1 MHLWSYY
8 YGPMFG
14 ISGSATDTPP
24 LGTYKIDF
32 SFKSLRSL
40 FWMLIPSAYRNNPYI
55 RWLRKKACNL
65 KNAKVR
71 IGT

>member
-1 MHLWSYY
+1 MLHLQSYY

-14 ISGSATDTPP
+14 ISGSSVDQPP

-40 FWMLIPSAYRNNPYI
+40 FWMFIPSNYRTCPYI
-55 RWLRKKACNL
+55 R
-65 KNAKVR
+65 
-71 IGT
+71 